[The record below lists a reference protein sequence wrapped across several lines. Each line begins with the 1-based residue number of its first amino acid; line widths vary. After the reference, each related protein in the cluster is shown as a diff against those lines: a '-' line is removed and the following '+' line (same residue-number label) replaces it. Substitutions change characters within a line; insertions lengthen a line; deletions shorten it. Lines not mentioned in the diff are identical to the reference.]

1 MFEKFIKKFVKN
13 ADDTENP
20 KVREKYGVFS
30 GVVGIILNV
39 FLSVAKVVTGAL
51 TGAISVL
58 SDGINNLS
66 DAASSVVTLLG
77 FKLAGKK
84 ADKEHPFGHGRIEYF
99 AGLTVSAII
108 VVVAFELFISSAKK
122 IAGRE
127 IVDYSSDKLLIITI
141 CVLGVSVLVKLWMA
155 LFNKQIAK
163 KINSVANGA
172 TALDSL
178 TDCVSTAVVLICVGL
193 SKVLPTVPLDAIA
206 GVLVSAF
213 IGYTG
218 ISSAKD
224 IADLLIGTAPD
235 PKLVKEVTDFA
246 LNFDKEK
253 IIGIHDLIINDYGP
267 GRKIIILH
275 AEVPAKGD
283 IMQLHDAIDN
293 LENALSRKFGCTAVI
308 HMDPVDNESERV
320 AYLKELVRGIAK
332 ELDERYEV
340 HDFRMNE
347 GDTHANLIFDLVIPY
362 EKNQDIAEI
371 RNYVTTRIEAVE
383 PNCIPKI
390 KIEHRLS

>member
-1 MFEKFIKKFVKN
+1 MFDKFIGKFIKN

-30 GVVGIILNV
+30 GIVGIILNV
-39 FLSVAKVVTGAL
+39 FLSASKVVTGAL

-84 ADKEHPFGHGRIEYF
+84 EDKEHPFGHGRIEYF
-99 AGLTVSAII
+99 AGLAVSAII
-108 VVVAFELFISSAKK
+108 VVVAVELFISSVKK
-122 IAGRE
+122 TAAIE
-127 IVDYSSDKLLIITI
+127 TVDYSSDKLLIVTI
-141 CVLGVSVLVKLWMA
+141 CILGVSILVKLWMA
-155 LFNKQIAK
+155 LFNKSIAK

-178 TDCVSTAVVLICVGL
+178 TDCISTAAVLLCVGL
-193 SKVLPTVPLDAIA
+193 SRVFPTVPLDGIA
-206 GVLVSAF
+206 GILVSIF

-218 ISSAKD
+218 VSSAKD
-224 IADLLIGTAPD
+224 IADLLIGAAPD
-235 PKLVKEVTDFA
+235 PELVKEVTDFA
-246 LNFDKEK
+246 LNFDKKK
-253 IIGIHDLIINDYGP
+253 IIGVHDLIINDYGP
-267 GRKIIILH
+267 GRKIIVLH

-283 IMQLHDAIDN
+283 VMQLHDAIDN
-293 LENALSRKFGCTAVI
+293 LETALSQKFGCTAVI
-308 HMDPVDNESERV
+308 HMDPVDTESERV
-320 AYLKELVRGIAK
+320 AHLKEFVRSIVK
-332 ELDERYEV
+332 ELDDRYDV

-362 EKNQDIAEI
+362 DKKQNVDEI
-371 RNYVTTRIEAVE
+371 RNYVTARIEAEE

-390 KIEHRLS
+390 KIEHTLS

>member
-39 FLSVAKVVTGAL
+39 FLSAAKVLTGAI

-108 VVVAFELFISSAKK
+108 VVVAVELFISSVKK

-141 CVLGVSVLVKLWMA
+141 CVLS
-155 LFNKQIAK
+155 Q
-163 KINSVANGA
+163 
-172 TALDSL
+172 
-178 TDCVSTAVVLICVGL
+178 
-193 SKVLPTVPLDAIA
+193 
-206 GVLVSAF
+206 
-213 IGYTG
+213 
-218 ISSAKD
+218 
-224 IADLLIGTAPD
+224 
-235 PKLVKEVTDFA
+235 
-246 LNFDKEK
+246 
-253 IIGIHDLIINDYGP
+253 H
-267 GRKIIILH
+267 
-275 AEVPAKGD
+275 
-283 IMQLHDAIDN
+283 
-293 LENALSRKFGCTAVI
+293 
-308 HMDPVDNESERV
+308 
-320 AYLKELVRGIAK
+320 
-332 ELDERYEV
+332 
-340 HDFRMNE
+340 
-347 GDTHANLIFDLVIPY
+347 
-362 EKNQDIAEI
+362 
-371 RNYVTTRIEAVE
+371 
-383 PNCIPKI
+383 
-390 KIEHRLS
+390 